1 MRRLPHLSLH
11 SSQIGSDALRRWK
24 GRERAGD
31 HDGTTE
37 GPHARTL
44 RLELHLHCCFAE
56 PSTPCAPCGRGG
68 THRVPQR
75 AILSRTCVRGNLQTE
90 ETGWAALTE
99 HGGALMGG
107 KKKAGPPAR
116 KSGKAQPSRRENV
129 SQPCVP
135 VWPLRVNRVKDSHS
149 TLSRF
154 GRWGALIVRGDQTVL
169 TRVWVSNTGSK
180 TSLSTMKNASMTP
193 TRTLS

>member
-1 MRRLPHLSLH
+1 
-11 SSQIGSDALRRWK
+11 
-24 GRERAGD
+24 
-31 HDGTTE
+31 
-37 GPHARTL
+37 
-44 RLELHLHCCFAE
+44 
-56 PSTPCAPCGRGG
+56 
-68 THRVPQR
+68 
-75 AILSRTCVRGNLQTE
+75 
-90 ETGWAALTE
+90 
-99 HGGALMGG
+99 MGG

-116 KSGKAQPSRRENV
+116 KSGKAQPSRIENV

-154 GRWGALIVRGDQTVL
+154 GRWGTLIVRGDQTVL

>member
-11 SSQIGSDALRRWK
+11 SGQIGSDALRRWK

-56 PSTPCAPCGRGG
+56 PSTLCAPCGRGG
-68 THRVPQR
+68 THRVPQT

-107 KKKAGPPAR
+107 KKKKLGHQLG
-116 KSGKAQPSRRENV
+116 SLGKHSHPGERMSHSLV
-129 SQPCVP
+129 SQ
-135 VWPLRVNRVKDSHS
+135 
-149 TLSRF
+149 F
-154 GRWGALIVRGDQTVL
+154 GPSG
-169 TRVWVSNTGSK
+169 STGS
-180 TSLSTMKNASMTP
+180 
-193 TRTLS
+193 RTAIALCLGLEGEEL